1 MSTQRILI
9 VDDDPAV
16 LLTLAASIE
25 RLNPTYEVDTC
36 ENGAEALA
44 CLENH
49 KYILL
54 LTDYSMP
61 GMSGVDLARVV
72 REQSSNTHI
81 IMMTAYGSDA
91 LRDQVVDLNLDAFVD
106 KPFTVKKI
114 REIISGILSAA
125 ADAPHILVVE
135 DNTDLR
141 RLYSNALSRA
151 GYRVTETGVLAEA
164 QHLVDENKF
173 AVLLCDIHMGTKK
186 STDMVREKRA
196 KLTADGTHV
205 VLVTGESWYGD
216 VIEEAG
222 ADLLLEKPVTLD
234 TLVGLVGRLVTSPE
248 LQIEHLTGR

>member
-1 MSTQRILI
+1 
-9 VDDDPAV
+9 
-16 LLTLAASIE
+16 
-25 RLNPTYEVDTC
+25 
-36 ENGAEALA
+36 
-44 CLENH
+44 
-49 KYILL
+49 
-54 LTDYSMP
+54 MP

-114 REIISGILSAA
+114 REIITNILSEAT
-125 ADAPHILVVE
+125 DAPHVLVIE

-164 QHLVDENKF
+164 QRLVDENKF

>member
-1 MSTQRILI
+1 MPTQRILI

-49 KYILL
+49 KYVLL

-61 GMSGVDLARVV
+61 GMSGVDLARIV
-72 REQSSNTHI
+72 REQSSDTHI

-91 LRDQVVDLNLDAFVD
+91 LRNQVADLDLDAFVD
-106 KPFTVKKI
+106 KPFTVKQI
-114 REIISGILSAA
+114 REIINSILNDAT
-125 ADAPHILVVE
+125 DAPRVLVVE

-141 RLYSNALSRA
+141 RLYSNALARA
-151 GYRVTETGVLAEA
+151 GYRVTETGILAEA
-164 QHLVDENKF
+164 QHLVDENQF

-196 KLTADGTHV
+196 KLTADGTYV
-205 VLVTGESWYGD
+205 VLITGESWYGD
-216 VIEEAG
+216 IGEEVG

-234 TLVGLVGRLVTSPE
+234 TLIGLVGRLTMSPD
-248 LQIEHLTGR
+248 LYIEHHTGR

>member
-36 ENGAEALA
+36 ESGTEALA

-49 KYILL
+49 QYVLL

-61 GMSGVDLARVV
+61 GMSGIDLARIVQE
-72 REQSSNTHI
+72 RSSGTRI

-91 LRDQVVDLNLDAFVD
+91 LRNQVADLNLDAFVD

-114 REIISGILSAA
+114 REIISSILNDAT
-125 ADAPHILVVE
+125 DAPRVLVIE

-141 RLYSNALSRA
+141 RLYSRALSRA
-151 GYRVTETGVLAEA
+151 GYRVTETGVLAGA
-164 QHLVDENKF
+164 QHLVDENRF
-173 AVLLCDIHMGTKK
+173 AVLLCDIHMGAKK
-186 STDMVREKRA
+186 GTDMVREKRA
-196 KLTADGTHV
+196 KLSADGTHV
-205 VLVTGESWYGD
+205 VMITGETGYSGI
-216 VIEEAG
+216 VEEAG

-234 TLVGLVGRLVTSPE
+234 TLVGLVGRLTMSPD
-248 LQIEHLTGR
+248 L

>member
-44 CLENH
+44 CLENYQ
-49 KYILL
+49 YILL

-61 GMSGVDLARVV
+61 GMSGIDLARLVQE
-72 REQSSNTHI
+72 RSPNTRI

-91 LRDQVVDLNLDAFVD
+91 LRDQVADLNLDAFVD

-114 REIISGILSAA
+114 REIISGILNEAT
-125 ADAPHILVVE
+125 DAPHVLVIE

-141 RLYSNALSRA
+141 RLYSNALVRA
-151 GYRVTETGVLAEA
+151 GYRVTETGVLSEA

-205 VLVTGESWYGD
+205 VLITGESWYSEI
-216 VIEEAG
+216 IEEAG
-222 ADLLLEKPVTLD
+222 ADFLLEKPVTLD

-248 LQIEHLTGR
+248 LQIEHFTRR

>member
-25 RLNPTYEVDTC
+25 RLNPKFEVDTC
-36 ENGAEALA
+36 DNGIEALA
-44 CLENH
+44 CLKTH
-49 KYILL
+49 QYILL

-61 GMSGVDLARVV
+61 RMNGVDLVRMV
-72 REQSSNTHI
+72 REQSPETRI

-91 LRDQVVDLNLDAFVD
+91 LRNQVADLDLEAFVD

-114 REIISGILSAA
+114 REIISSILSDIT
-125 ADAPHILVVE
+125 DAPHVLVVE

-141 RLYSNALSRA
+141 RLYSNALMRA
-151 GYRVTETGVLAEA
+151 GYRVTDTGVLAEA
-164 QHLVDENKF
+164 QNLVDANKYD
-173 AVLLCDIHMGTKK
+173 VLLCDIHMGTKK

-205 VLVTGESWYGD
+205 VLITGETWYSD
-216 VIEEAG
+216 IIEEAG
-222 ADLLLEKPVTLD
+222 ADLLLEKPVTID
-234 TLVGLVGRLVTSPE
+234 TLVGLVERLVTSSDLRMEYHP
-248 LQIEHLTGR
+248 GR

>member
-25 RLNPTYEVDTC
+25 RLNPKYEVDTC
-36 ENGAEALA
+36 ESGAEALA

-49 KYILL
+49 KYVLL

-61 GMSGVDLARVV
+61 GMSGIDLARVV
-72 REQSSNTHI
+72 QERSPDTRI
-81 IMMTAYGSDA
+81 IMMTAYGSNA
-91 LRDQVVDLNLDAFVD
+91 LRKQVADLNLDAFVD

-114 REIISGILSAA
+114 REIISSILSDAT
-125 ADAPHILVVE
+125 DAPHVLVIE
-135 DNTDLR
+135 DNADLR

-164 QHLVDENKF
+164 QHLVDENNF

-205 VLVTGESWYGD
+205 LLITGESWYSD
-216 VIEEAG
+216 IVEEAG
-222 ADLLLEKPVTLD
+222 ADFLLEKPVTLD

-248 LQIEHLTGR
+248 L